1 MFFAEQLAL
10 FKKKNKL
17 QSSWSEVLKYS
28 DAEFQA
34 LAIGVQYKVLLSR
47 Q

>member
-1 MFFAEQLAL
+1 MFFPEQLAL

-17 QSSWSEVLKYS
+17 QANWSEVLKYS
-28 DAEFQA
+28 DAELQA
-34 LAIGVQYKVLLSR
+34 LATGVQWKVLLSR

>member
-1 MFFAEQLAL
+1 MFFPEQLAL
-10 FKKKNKL
+10 FKKENKL
-17 QSSWSEVLKYS
+17 QSSWSEVLKNA

-34 LAIGVQYKVLLSR
+34 LGTGVQCKVLLSR